1 MLTVFFVLCSM
12 PDSLC
17 GNRLFVLSAHPFL
30 TALHSSAHQPPEG
43 DKAGRKPGSQGHTKV
58 TGGRRF
64 LEAPR
69 WEGLG
74 LEGALYQLC
83 CERHLWKGRGM
94 GVVTAGHLI
103 S

>member
-1 MLTVFFVLCSM
+1 MVFFVLCSM

-74 LEGALYQLC
+74 LEGPCTNCAVSAIS
-83 CERHLWKGRGM
+83 GRG
-94 GVVTAGHLI
+94 GAWE
-103 S
+103 